1 MLSMITRM
9 VTPIP
14 YISNYSHIK
23 DQVHQVKA
31 RIWWK
36 ADNIQ
41 AFDYVLVY
49 SESIMN
55 NIAESMYCTT

>member
-1 MLSMITRM
+1 MIT
-9 VTPIP
+9 
-14 YISNYSHIK
+14 YSHLSLK
-23 DQVHQVKA
+23 LLSHKGSSTQVKA